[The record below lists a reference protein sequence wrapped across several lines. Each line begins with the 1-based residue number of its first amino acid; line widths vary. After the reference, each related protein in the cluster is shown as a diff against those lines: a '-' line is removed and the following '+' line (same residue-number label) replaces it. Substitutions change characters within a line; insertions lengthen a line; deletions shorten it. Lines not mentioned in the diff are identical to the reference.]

1 MDFILFSVQTM
12 VLTIGINHGMPI
24 RHLVVWSWDDSV
36 LVSSLSIVDTLRE
49 TETYGSAKSLL
60 QKSCRQLKCMLIKW
74 NGWKTDLIIGTTAL
88 LDPSNPIIFFSYMLR
103 SFLWS
108 VHHPIDSWD
117 WWKRSSVHKRI
128 GKNEIWWC
136 KSVCAMF
143 TMFFVYW
150 IYEAWDYFWGI
161 CFWGDSRY
169 DLFVCLFWWTKQQ
182 SLAKRWH

>member
-88 LDPSNPIIFFSYMLR
+88 LDPSNLIIFFSYMLR

-136 KSVCAMF
+136 KSVCVLVPCLPCFLFIGFMRHEIIFEGYAFEEIQDM
-143 TMFFVYW
+143 
-150 IYEAWDYFWGI
+150 I
-161 CFWGDSRY
+161 C
-169 DLFVCLFWWTKQQ
+169 LFVCFDGQN
-182 SLAKRWH
+182 SSP